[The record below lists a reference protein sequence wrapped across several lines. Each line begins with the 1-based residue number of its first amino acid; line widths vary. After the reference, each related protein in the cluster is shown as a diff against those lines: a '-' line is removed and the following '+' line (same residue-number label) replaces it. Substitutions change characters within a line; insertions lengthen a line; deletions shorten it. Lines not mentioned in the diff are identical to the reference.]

1 MTVVV
6 PAVVDSVAPP
16 LLACVPFGWAVG
28 GVADDAAVVDAG
40 AKVVKVGVEEVERGG
55 RGLEAVVAMALT
67 GRGGV

>member
-1 MTVVV
+1 MTVV
-6 PAVVDSVAPP
+6 PAVVDSVTPP
-16 LLACVPFGWAVG
+16 LLLACVPFGWT
-28 GVADDAAVVDAG
+28 DAAVVVVDIG

>member
-1 MTVVV
+1 VTVV
-6 PAVVDSVAPP
+6 PAVVDSVAPK

-28 GVADDAAVVDAG
+28 GVADDAG

-55 RGLEAVVAMALT
+55 EGLEAVVAMALT